1 MLFVKGCVR
10 FILASLFLGLNKS
23 TCQIKENV
31 SYFTLKPLFI
41 LEKNQIL
48 EFYNFKFHIVIKCLS
63 IRQEIHF
70 TE

>member
-41 LEKNQIL
+41 LEKN
-48 EFYNFKFHIVIKCLS
+48 
-63 IRQEIHF
+63 
-70 TE
+70 